1 MTGAANGDLSVSWRL
16 VLMPEAVL
24 DYVVAHEVAH
34 LAYRGHGPRFSGAVA
49 RLTDDPEGA
58 RAWIRR
64 HGESMHRYG

>member
-1 MTGAANGDLSVSWRL
+1 M
-16 VLMPEAVL
+16 MPEEVL

-34 LAYRGHGPRFSGAVA
+34 LAYRGHGPRFWGAVA
-49 RLTDDPEGA
+49 RLTDDADGA